1 MISKLF
7 YMSGHLESFARRVI
21 NISPKIKNRIK
32 KQVKR
37 EVISEKKDFDEN
49 KWEFYCSKVRAVVNN
64 GDILLIHSS
73 MDGLNSIGVDT
84 SRVLDFFLS
93 FLEMGCTVVLPTY
106 AASSTRVTDG
116 RLKTY
121 DPLKS
126 PCWTGMLPNYFIR
139 TPGVI
144 RTVFPYNSLAAVGP
158 CAEDMMHDNEQQMYV
173 YGDHSAWKY
182 CVDHHAKLLFI
193 GTTSNNANTIQSHMI
208 PDIMGD
214 KWPIKDWYQEVI
226 CPVRVNGDIY
236 EKVFFMQKSEW
247 VKYIADY
254 HITRKLEIAK
264 ILKHDVIYGCPFE
277 YVDDA
282 KTMVGFLVNLT
293 MNGDMSYIV
302 PRKYKKK

>member
-121 DPLKS
+121 DPLA
-126 PCWTGMLPNYFIR
+126 TG
-139 TPGVI
+139 T
-144 RTVFPYNSLAAVGP
+144 
-158 CAEDMMHDNEQQMYV
+158 
-173 YGDHSAWKY
+173 W
-182 CVDHHAKLLFI
+182 
-193 GTTSNNANTIQSHMI
+193 
-208 PDIMGD
+208 
-214 KWPIKDWYQEVI
+214 
-226 CPVRVNGDIY
+226 
-236 EKVFFMQKSEW
+236 
-247 VKYIADY
+247 
-254 HITRKLEIAK
+254 
-264 ILKHDVIYGCPFE
+264 
-277 YVDDA
+277 
-282 KTMVGFLVNLT
+282 
-293 MNGDMSYIV
+293 
-302 PRKYKKK
+302 